1 MKKKNKSGMRLVS
14 MIIRLFRSRREKE
27 ISELIKNIS
36 EFETHLDFDKSQ
48 YVSKENLFDY
58 LLLNPAGYVDEASKI
73 LESPIADKYYKMGY
87 LTKGVNENMRA
98 QYRLTSFGQGQI
110 ENARTL
116 TILK

>member
-1 MKKKNKSGMRLVS
+1 MKKKNKYSMRLAS
-14 MIIRLFRSRREKE
+14 IILRLIRSRREKE
-27 ISELIKNIS
+27 ISELRKNIS
-36 EFETHLDFDKSQ
+36 EFETHLNFGKSQ

-58 LLLNPAGYVDEASKI
+58 LLLNPAGYIDEASEI

-87 LTKGVNENMRA
+87 LTKGVNDNMRA

-116 TILK
+116 AILK